1 MCEINMKK
9 RCNFGRQSFALPL
22 SFSLCLALLAGC
34 SKDAAD
40 SPTNNANPTQATAS
54 AAPQLEVVTM
64 ADAEVA
70 KAADSIM
77 QQVNLVPAEG
87 LEVTLWAPE
96 KLLAD
101 PVAISVDNQGRIW
114 TTITNR
120 SNNSEFDIR
129 GVPQWEMA
137 SVTFETVEDRRAF
150 LRSELAP
157 EKSAQNTFIPDRNE
171 DGSHD
176 WRDLAVVKEQV
187 VLLQDTTGNGQAN
200 TAQTFLSDFGDEVTD
215 VMGGIYYHN
224 QRDELFVA
232 VGPDAW
238 RVKDTNGDGMA
249 DTKASIAHG
258 FNVHIGFS
266 GHGMSGITLG
276 PDGRIYYGIGDVGMS
291 VTDADG
297 KKWHYPNQGVIVR
310 SEPDGSNFEVFA
322 AGVRN
327 THEFVFDKY
336 GNLVSVDN
344 DGDHVGEYER
354 VVYLIDGSDSGWRIN
369 WQLGKYKDPKNNT
382 YKVWMDEEYFKPHFK
397 GQSALIL
404 PPIAPYHAGPAGMV
418 YHPGTALN
426 DDWKDHFMVVE
437 FVGSATRSGINAF
450 KLEPKGAG
458 FTMIEDKPVFR
469 GVQGTGLDF
478 GPDGALYMS
487 DWIEGWGRNGKGRI
501 WKLDAPATQGNE
513 ARVDTQKH
521 LSADFSQYTPAQLL
535 DLLSHADMRVRLKA
549 QFDLVERGATEEL
562 QAALAQEDQLA
573 RIHGIW
579 GIGQLARKDAAQT
592 QTLLPLLSDDDA
604 EIRAQAAKLLGD
616 LAYGAATDALIPM
629 LKDQSARVQFF
640 AAQALGRIGATAATP
655 ALVAMLEANNE
666 KDVYL
671 RQGGAIALARI
682 GDEAALAALA
692 SHKSEAVRVAAVV
705 ALGRMKSPA
714 LAQFLTDTSEF
725 VATNAARAISDDEFV
740 QPALPA
746 LAQMLE
752 QTRFTNEPL
761 LRRAV
766 NANLYEGSSANSA
779 RLATFALRKSIAG
792 VLRAEAIQTLG
803 VWGESS
809 IFDRV
814 TGVHRG
820 AVTNNAEDAR
830 NALTPI
836 YKQLLADS
844 DAQVREASVLALG
857 DLNLVDTLPTLA
869 QTMRNDK
876 APAVR
881 IAALNTLK
889 RMGYAEMG
897 DAVFTAMNDSD
908 QSVRMAALGLLPT
921 LELPVKQVV
930 DMHQILLDK
939 GTVGE
944 QQAALTSLVNVNAP
958 EAHAVLAT
966 QMQALVDNKVAPEVQ
981 LELVTAAEKVA
992 TPELQALLASYEN
1005 SKDKSKPLEVYREAL
1020 YGGDLESGI
1029 NLFRYHSSA
1038 QCVRC
1043 HIVGTRGNL
1052 VGPELTSIANTLT
1065 HEELLQALVDPAAR
1079 IAPGFGRIT
1088 AVMKD
1093 GQRIE
1098 GFFESETPTTMTVVA
1113 ADKTH
1118 QLTKAD
1124 VVKTEATASGMPPM
1138 GLLLSKAE
1146 LRDIMAYI
1154 ATLKG
1159 QEEEAEK
1166 H

>member
-1 MCEINMKK
+1 MKR
-9 RCNFGRQSFALPL
+9 RCNFGQTFFALPL
-22 SFSLCLALLAGC
+22 TLSLCLALVAGC
-34 SKDAAD
+34 SNDDKAPATDK
-40 SPTNNANPTQATAS
+40 PTAQVTSS
-54 AAPQLEVVTM
+54 AAAQPEVVTM
-64 ADAEVA
+64 TDAEVA
-70 KAADSIM
+70 KAEQSAV
-77 QQVNLVPAEG
+77 QQLSLAPAEG
-87 LEVTLWAPE
+87 LSVSLWAPE
-96 KLLAD
+96 KLLGD

-114 TTITNR
+114 STVTNR

-129 GVPQWEMA
+129 GVPQWETA
-137 SVTFETVEDRRAF
+137 SMTFQTVEDRRAF
-150 LRSELAP
+150 LRAELAP

-176 WRDLAVVKEQV
+176 WRDLAVVKEKV
-187 VLLQDTTGNGQAN
+187 VMLQDTSGNGQADS
-200 TAQTFLSDFGDEVTD
+200 AQVFLHDFGDEVTD

-224 QRDELFVA
+224 QREELFVA

-238 RVKDTNGDGMA
+238 RVKDTDGDGIA
-249 DTKASIAHG
+249 DSKASIAHG

-266 GHGMSGITLG
+266 GHGMSGVTLG

-291 VTDADG
+291 VTDAEG

-354 VVYLIDGSDSGWRIN
+354 VVYLVDGSDSGWRTN

-404 PPIAPYHAGPAGMV
+404 PPVAPYHAGPAGMV

-458 FTMIEDKPVFR
+458 FTMVEDKKVFR

-501 WKLDAPATQGNE
+501 WKLDSPSTLGNE

-521 LSADFSQYTPAQLL
+521 LSADASQYTPAQLL
-535 DLLSHADMRVRLKA
+535 ELLGHDDMRVRLKA
-549 QFDLVERGATEEL
+549 QFELVERNASEQL
-562 QAALAQEDQLA
+562 QAALAQDKPQLA

-579 GIGQLARKDAAQT
+579 GIGQLARQDDTQAQP
-592 QTLLPLLSDDDA
+592 LLPLLTDEDA

-616 LAYGAATDALIPM
+616 LAYTAATDALLPM
-629 LKDQSARVQFF
+629 LQDQSARVQFF
-640 AAQALGRIGATAATP
+640 AAQALGRLGASAATP
-655 ALVAMLEANNE
+655 ALIAMLEANNE

-682 GDEAALAALA
+682 GDEAALSALA

-714 LAQFLTDTSEF
+714 LAQFLSDTSEF

-740 QPALPA
+740 KPAMGA
-746 LAQMLE
+746 LAKMLE
-752 QTRFTNEPL
+752 QNRFTNEPL

-766 NANLYEGSSANSA
+766 NANLYEGSKAESM
-779 RLATFALRKSIAG
+779 RLASFALRKNIDG

-803 VWGESS
+803 VWAESS

-814 TGVHRG
+814 TGMHRG
-820 AVTNNAEDAR
+820 AVTNSADDAR
-830 NALTPI
+830 TALTPI
-836 YKQLLADS
+836 YQQLLTDNEA
-844 DAQVREASVLALG
+844 AVREATVLALG
-857 DLNLVDTLPTLA
+857 DLNVVDTLPTLA
-869 QTMRNDK
+869 QTLRNDK

-889 RMGYAEMG
+889 RMGYSEMG
-897 DAVFTAMNDSD
+897 DAVFAAMNDGD
-908 QSVRMAALGLLPT
+908 QSVRMAALSLLPT
-921 LELPVKQVV
+921 LDLPIKQVV
-930 DMHQILLDK
+930 DMHVILLEK

-944 QQAALTSLVNVNAP
+944 QQAALTSLVNVSAP
-958 EAHAVLAT
+958 EAHKVLEA
-966 QMQALVDNKVAPEVQ
+966 QMQSLVENKVAPEIQ

-992 TPELQALLASYEN
+992 TPELKALLATYEA
-1005 SKDKSKPLEVYREAL
+1005 SKDKNKPLEVYREAL
-1020 YGGDLESGI
+1020 YGGNLQNGI
-1029 NLFRYHSSA
+1029 NLFRYHSGA

-1043 HIVGTRGNL
+1043 HIVGKRGNL
-1052 VGPELTSIANTLT
+1052 VGPELTDIAIRLN
-1065 HEELLQALVDPAAR
+1065 HEQLLEALVDPAAR

-1098 GFFESETPTTMTVVA
+1098 GFFEAETPTTMTLVA
-1113 ADKTH
+1113 ADSTH
-1118 QLTKAD
+1118 ELAKAD

-1138 GLLLSKAE
+1138 GLLLGKTE

-1154 ATLKG
+1154 TTLKG
-1159 QEEEAEK
+1159 QDEEEEK